1 MLPEWGLQR
10 EPNKHLK
17 RRLKMGLIAEDGED
31 GA

>member
-17 RRLKMGLIAEDGED
+17 RRLKMGLVGSEDD
-31 GA
+31 DD